1 MSLEEVLEDSR
12 DLFEALFEHAEQSV
26 VILDRELRVRRFN
39 RTFADTL
46 GVYSLATTGPVTIG
60 HGFHE
65 YVSAGEE
72 EVREFFGPTLA
83 GKTRQLRSVA
93 TDPNDPQRPGFWDLL
108 ITPLRSYGQVVGLI
122 TVATDSTERTS
133 AQLRLRSQE
142 RLHRSILDNAKDPI
156 AVIDANGIVT
166 YSAPASERVL
176 DVSRPSVGAP
186 ITEPVHPDDLAAAQA
201 WLAERIRGLGDNSPL
216 RCRLR
221 LREGGWHTFEVS
233 SINLL
238 DDPDVE
244 GIVVS
249 ARDVTEREHAEHQ
262 LRSRDAILG
271 AVRIAA
277 QLFLESRSSW
287 RDSVDHVMSLLGEA
301 STSSR
306 VYIFE
311 NYVGDDGALM
321 TQQTHEWV
329 APDIEPQIDNPELIE
344 LSYESPAMAAS
355 PLNRL
360 RSGRVVSGNVVDFE
374 REARELLEPQDI
386 VSIALMPIFVEAEY
400 WGFIGFDEC
409 TRKRNWSAAEID
421 ALQAAASTLA
431 AAVQRQRA
439 EEVLREQQAQYR
451 QVFDTTG
458 DGLVVTDI
466 HYRLIAA
473 NPAFHR
479 MHGYEPGELAGTNS
493 LTWIH
498 PDHHDVLESYRDA
511 ILRGEN
517 PQLQALD
524 VRKDGSSFPVQV
536 HGAGFTL
543 NGQPQ
548 LLGVVHDDTERARA
562 LELLENR
569 VSALATIAASLT
581 VNQPFDTTMNTVTSA
596 VIKAMPVA
604 ASAVCIFDSD
614 GRPQRMAATSGHP
627 PGYADAVERSWHRG
641 GGVTQ
646 LLTDDVESVVITDA
660 LAKMLAMPECAPI
673 HDMLRTACWS
683 TVVIVRLQ
691 SQGRSFGSLQVYYP
705 DKTAPSDDDMAFL
718 RAVADQCTVAV
729 DNARLLSEAQS
740 RAGLEERQRL
750 ARDLH
755 DSVSQALYGIALGA
769 RTAKKVLAN
778 GATDQLVEPLDY
790 ILSLAQAG
798 MTEMRS
804 LIFELRP
811 ESLEQ
816 EGLVAALERRLAAL
830 RDRHE
835 LGVTAS
841 LGAEPT
847 VPLPIKETLYR
858 IAQEAMH
865 NTVKH
870 AHARTIRL
878 ELRTSQ
884 ERIEMEIAD
893 DGVGFG
899 IGVSSESRAGHLG
912 LQSMRERAE
921 AHAGS
926 CELRSAAGQGTVI
939 AIRLPLPDSAVSE
952 PVPDRP
958 T

>member
-1 MSLEEVLEDSR
+1 MSLEEALEDSH

-26 VILDRELRVRRFN
+26 MILDRELRIRRFN
-39 RTFADTL
+39 RTFGDTVGQDNL
-46 GVYSLATTGPVTIG
+46 ETIGPVTLG

-65 YVSAGEE
+65 YVSDTED
-72 EVREFFGPTLA
+72 EVREFFRPILA
-83 GKTRQLRSVA
+83 GETRQLRSVA
-93 TDPNDPQRPGFWDLL
+93 TDRNNPQRPGYWDLL
-108 ITPLRSYGQVVGLI
+108 VTPLRRYGQVVGLI
-122 TVATDSTERTS
+122 AVATDVTERTA
-133 AQLRLRSQE
+133 AQQQLRSQE
-142 RLHRSILDNAKDPI
+142 RLHRSILDNAEDPI
-156 AVIDANGIVT
+156 AVIDARGIVR

-186 ITEPVHPDDLAAAQA
+186 ITEPVHPDDMAAAQA
-201 WLAERIRGLGDNSPL
+201 WLADRIRGVGDSSPF
-216 RCRLR
+216 RCRLH
-221 LREGGWHTFEVS
+221 LRDGGWHTFEVTS
-233 SINLL
+233 VNLL

-244 GIVVS
+244 GIVIN
-249 ARDVTEREHAEHQ
+249 ARDITDRERAERQ

-311 NYVGDDGALM
+311 NYPEDDGTLM

-329 APDIEPQIDNPELIE
+329 AAGIEPQIDNPELIAV
-344 LSYESPAMAAS
+344 SYDSPAMMAA
-355 PLNRL
+355 PLNML
-360 RSGRVVSGNVVDFE
+360 RSGGTVCGNVVDFDP
-374 REARELLEPQDI
+374 EARALLEPQDI
-386 VSIALMPIFVEAEY
+386 VSIVIMPIFVEAEY

-409 TRKRNWSAAEID
+409 TRKRDWSAAEID

-451 QVFDTTG
+451 QVFDSTG
-458 DGLVVTDI
+458 DGLVVTDVSQ
-466 HYRLIAA
+466 RLIAA

-479 MHGYEPGELAGTNS
+479 MHGYEPGELTGKTS
-493 LTWIH
+493 RSWIH
-498 PDHHDVLESYRDA
+498 PDHHDVLDSHRDA
-511 ILRGEN
+511 ILRGERT
-517 PQLQALD
+517 QLQAVD
-524 VRKDGSSFPVQV
+524 VRKDGSAFPVQV

-548 LLGVVHDDTERARA
+548 LLGVVRDDTERARA

-569 VSALATIAASLT
+569 VTALATIAASLT
-581 VNQPFDTTMNTVTSA
+581 VNQPFDTTMNTVTCA

-604 ASAVCIFDSD
+604 ASALCIFDSE
-614 GRPQRMAATSGHP
+614 GRPLRMAATSGHP
-627 PGYADAVERSWHRG
+627 EGYAEAVERSWRQG
-641 GGVTQ
+641 GGITQ
-646 LLTDDVESVVITDA
+646 LLTDDVESVVVTDA
-660 LAKMLAMPECAPI
+660 VAKMLAMPACAPI
-673 HDMLRTACWS
+673 HDMLRTVEWN

-705 DKTAPSDDDMAFL
+705 DKTAPTDDDMAFL

-729 DNARLLSEAQS
+729 DNARLMTEAQS

-778 GATDQLVEPLDY
+778 GATSQLVEPLDY

-835 LGVTAS
+835 LGVSAS
-841 LGAEPT
+841 LGAEPS
-847 VPLPIKETLYR
+847 VPLRIKETLYR
-858 IAQEAMH
+858 IAQEALH

-870 AHARTIRL
+870 AHARTVRL
-878 ELRTSQ
+878 ALRTSSQ
-884 ERIEMEIAD
+884 RIELEIAD
-893 DGVGFG
+893 DGVGFDT
-899 IGVSSESRAGHLG
+899 EAAAEARAGHLG

-926 CELRSAAGQGTVI
+926 CELHSIAGQGTMITV
-939 AIRLPLPDSAVSE
+939 RLPLSGH
-952 PVPDRP
+952 
-958 T
+958 